1 MLQFCQGGSG
11 LDRGDL
17 SRRLAQFL
25 YPGRLRADRLPDTS
39 PAPRPTADAC
49 DCLPLRRFPPLPGGS
64 MPEVDPAVE
73 TPPQTGFDGMLA
85 RAAAKDRTHIQRHLA
100 AADLEADGAHAALW
114 RRLATSLF
122 NLAPLPIQT
131 VGHSAVLFFTPDGK
145 YRMQMFALED
155 QNDGKLAVYLPDVL
169 NDAVKT
175 KILKK
180 ADTDDDY
187 AIVGSMRNLLHVE
200 ALDSQNT
207 PEPPNHVK
215 NMLGCGRKAL
225 RVTLPT
231 VASNG
236 PRVEATEAMLTLAA
250 KQRAAAIQ
258 PKPAPAAAK
267 PVVAKPVAEKPAVE
281 KPVVEKPAKAAP
293 AKSTRETKPTSPA

>member
-1 MLQFCQGGSG
+1 M
-11 LDRGDL
+11 
-17 SRRLAQFL
+17 
-25 YPGRLRADRLPDTS
+25 PD
-39 PAPRPTADAC
+39 
-49 DCLPLRRFPPLPGGS
+49 
-64 MPEVDPAVE
+64 VDPAVE

-100 AADLEADGAHAALW
+100 AADGEADGAHAALW
-114 RRLATSLF
+114 RRLATTLF

-169 NDAVKT
+169 NDAVRT

-180 ADTDDDY
+180 ADTADDY
-187 AIVGSMRNLLHVE
+187 AIVGSMRNVLHVE
-200 ALDSQNT
+200 ALDSHNT

-215 NMLGCGRKAL
+215 NMLGWGRKAL
-225 RVTLPT
+225 RITLPT

-236 PRVEATEAMLTLAA
+236 PRVDASEALLALAA
-250 KQRAAAIQ
+250 KQRAAALHSRTVA
-258 PKPAPAAAK
+258 APAK
-267 PVVAKPVAEKPAVE
+267 PLVE
-281 KPVVEKPAKAAP
+281 KPVAAKPAP
-293 AKSTRETKPTSPA
+293 AKSTRETKPTSPAPTPRAPRREGQKRRTA

>member
-1 MLQFCQGGSG
+1 M
-11 LDRGDL
+11 
-17 SRRLAQFL
+17 
-25 YPGRLRADRLPDTS
+25 PD
-39 PAPRPTADAC
+39 
-49 DCLPLRRFPPLPGGS
+49 
-64 MPEVDPAVE
+64 VDPVVEAV
-73 TPPQTGFDGMLA
+73 PQTGFDGMLA

-100 AADLEADGAHAALW
+100 AADAESDGAHAALW
-114 RRLATSLF
+114 RRLATTLF

-169 NDAVKT
+169 NDAIRG

-180 ADTDDDY
+180 ADTEDDY
-187 AIVGSMRNLLHVE
+187 AIVGSMRNVLHVE

-215 NMLGCGRKAL
+215 NMLGWGRKAL
-225 RVTLPT
+225 RVTLPN
-231 VASNG
+231 VGSNG
-236 PRVEATEAMLTLAA
+236 ARVEATEALLTLAA

-258 PKPAPAAAK
+258 AKPAA
-267 PVVAKPVAEKPAVE
+267 PAVA
-281 KPVVEKPAKAAP
+281 KPVVEKPVAAKAAAAP
-293 AKSTRETKPTSPA
+293 AKSTRETKATSPAPTPRGPRREGQKRRTA

>member
-1 MLQFCQGGSG
+1 M
-11 LDRGDL
+11 
-17 SRRLAQFL
+17 
-25 YPGRLRADRLPDTS
+25 PDV
-39 PAPRPTADAC
+39 
-49 DCLPLRRFPPLPGGS
+49 
-64 MPEVDPAVE
+64 EPAVE
-73 TPPQTGFDGMLA
+73 TTPQTGFDGMLA

-100 AADLEADGAHAALW
+100 AADGEADGAHAALW
-114 RRLATSLF
+114 RRLATTLF

-131 VGHSAVLFFTPDGK
+131 VGHGAVLFFTPDGK

-155 QNDGKLAVYLPDVL
+155 QNDGKIAIYLPDVL
-169 NDAVKT
+169 NEAVRT

-180 ADTDDDY
+180 AETPDDY

-215 NMLGCGRKAL
+215 NMLGWGRKAL
-225 RVTLPT
+225 RVTLPV

-236 PRVEATEAMLTLAA
+236 PRVDAAEALLTLAA

-258 PKPAPAAAK
+258 PKAAPVAAK
-267 PVVAKPVAEKPAVE
+267 AVAEKVVE
-281 KPVVEKPAKAAP
+281 KPVAKAIATKPAP
-293 AKSTRETKPTSPA
+293 AKVTRETKPTSPAPTPRGPRREGQKRRTA